1 MHYFATANA
10 IRVFISINE
19 VSTLPCSYID
29 TFARTPRRCF
39 NGPDLN
45 HKRSTRL
52 LCLYQG
58 IALSRSTDLIHFPSI
73 PCWVRQ
79 RSLDSH
85 ADNTHKDKKYIYI
98 FFPCDIFRPQFRPSF
113 VRLMFSSNT
122 MQNDIISLIS
132 TELCI
137 RYSYVIASIGNVLVQ
152 VCVCVARWWT
162 G

>member
-1 MHYFATANA
+1 MPF
-10 IRVFISINE
+10 
-19 VSTLPCSYID
+19 VSLSPLTKSQHSHVHILTLLRERH
-29 TFARTPRRCF
+29 AAVLM
-39 NGPDLN
+39 GPTD

-152 VCVCVARWWT
+152 VCVCVARWRT